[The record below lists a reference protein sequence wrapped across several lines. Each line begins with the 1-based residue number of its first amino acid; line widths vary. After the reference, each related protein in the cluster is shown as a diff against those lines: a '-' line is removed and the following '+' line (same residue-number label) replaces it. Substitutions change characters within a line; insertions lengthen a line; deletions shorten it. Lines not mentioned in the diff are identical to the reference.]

1 MHITKKTGS
10 RAGGKIAASLLGA
23 VAAIGLGLSS
33 AHATSVKVTVTNT
46 ASEGGITLTPFYFG
60 FHDGTTDLFD
70 VGERASAGI
79 EAFAEV
85 GQFGLLRDE
94 RLGFQSTS
102 VGGAAFGTDIGA
114 PGPLDPGESASF
126 MVDLDSVQNRFL
138 FFASML
144 LPSND
149 TFVGV
154 DDTQRFSLFDD
165 DGKFLGDQTID
176 VTGEFAYDAG
186 TEVNDAGI
194 DGGAPFVVGR
204 TATEGADENGVIHA
218 ATSLADFIG
227 LDLAT
232 GGVLSDDVRFDLDPE
247 NFLFAQIQIQEVPI
261 PPAMILMAAG
271 VAGLSSVARRRKSRL
286 AKIG

>member
-10 RAGGKIAASLLGA
+10 RAGGKIAATLLGA
-23 VAAIGLGLSS
+23 AAALGLGLSS

-46 ASEGGITLTPFYFG
+46 AGEGGIALTPFYFG

-70 VGERASAGI
+70 AGERASFGVETLAERGN
-79 EAFAEV
+79 FAP
-85 GQFGLLRDE
+85 LRDE
-94 RLGFQSTS
+94 RLAFQDSS
-102 VGGAAFGTDIGA
+102 VGGTAFGTDIGA

-126 MVDLDSVQNRFL
+126 IVDLDAISNRFL

-149 TFVGV
+149 TFLGV
-154 DDTQRFSLFDD
+154 DDSTQFSLFDD
-165 DGKFLGDQTID
+165 DGNFLGNQTID

-186 TEVNDAGI
+186 TEINDASET
-194 DGGAPFVVGR
+194 GGAAFVVGR
-204 TATEGADENGVIHA
+204 SSAEGADENGVIHKA
-218 ATSLADFIG
+218 ESLSDFIG
-227 LDLAT
+227 LELAN
-232 GGVLSDDVRFDLDPE
+232 GSVFSSDTRFELDPTD
-247 NFLFAQIQIQEVPI
+247 FLFAQIEIQEVPI